1 MKFKKVLKDWVVPP
15 GFYDIMS
22 RFKNHSGQNMKNQE
36 LVDKEPGDFL
46 NRNNGLNNFKNKYN
60 SKRCFILATG
70 PSIQTQDLS
79 LLAGE
84 YCIGVSMFHLHK
96 EIQKIKPIW
105 HVLAP
110 VHPPFKL
117 DTVKKI
123 IDTCHDRYK
132 GLEDINFMVGH
143 INYEYAYKEYIKNE
157 TDQFESEFKNRI
169 HYVDYN
175 KSYSLTEQNYN
186 STDIWDLE
194 KNPFGMRTVIFPA
207 IQLAYY
213 LGFKEIILLGCDH
226 DYLLDLSRVESH
238 HFYPEKEGFS
248 DKEIFSSNNL
258 EEWFYEYY
266 ILWKEYRLIKNYLN
280 DQNVKIINATNGGML
295 DVFPRVK
302 FESLF

>member
-1 MKFKKVLKDWVVPP
+1 MSFKRILRDWVVPP
-15 GFYDIMS
+15 GFYNLKRSIEQQI
-22 RFKNHSGQNMKNQE
+22 KNPE
-36 LVDKEPGDFL
+36 ILEKEPVKFTNSD
-46 NRNNGLNNFKNKYN
+46 NGLSNFKDKYKG
-60 SKRCFILATG
+60 KRCFILATG
-70 PSIQTQDLS
+70 PSIATQDLS

-84 YCIGVSMFHLHK
+84 YCIAVSMFHLHK
-96 EIQKIKPIW
+96 EIRKIKPIW

-123 IDTCHDRYK
+123 IDTCYDRYK

-143 INYEYAYKEYIKNE
+143 INYEFAYKEYIRNNPN
-157 TDQFESEFKNRI
+157 QFESEFKNRI

-175 KSYSLTEQNYN
+175 KSYSITDQNY
-186 STDIWDLE
+186 SSIDIWDLE
-194 KNPFGMRTVIFPA
+194 KRPFGMRTVIFPA

-213 LGFKEIILLGCDH
+213 LGFNEIILLGCDH

-248 DKEIFSSNNL
+248 DKEIFSVNL
-258 EEWFYEYY
+258 EEWFYTYY
-266 ILWKEYRLIKNYLN
+266 ILWKEYRLIRTYMEE
-280 DQNVKIINATNGGML
+280 QNIKILNATNGGML

>member
-1 MKFKKVLKDWVVPP
+1 MSFKRILKDWIVPA
-15 GFYDIMS
+15 GIYNLKRKIDQQV
-22 RFKNHSGQNMKNQE
+22 KNEEISE
-36 LVDKEPGDFL
+36 KEPVEFA
-46 NRNNGLNNFKNKYN
+46 NSENGLSNFKDKYN
-60 SKRCFILATG
+60 GKRCFILATG
-70 PSIQTQDLS
+70 PSIATQDLS
-79 LLAGE
+79 PLAGE
-84 YCIGVSMFHLHK
+84 YCIAVSMFHLHN
-96 EIQKIKPIW
+96 EIRKIKPIW

-123 IDTCHDRYK
+123 IDTCYDRYK

-143 INYEYAYKEYIKNE
+143 SSYEYAYKEYIKNE
-157 TDQFESEFKNRI
+157 TNQFESEFKNRI
-169 HYVDYN
+169 HYLDYN
-175 KSYSLTEQNYN
+175 KSYSITEQNY
-186 STDIWDLE
+186 SSIDIWDLE
-194 KNPFGMRTVIFPA
+194 KNPFGLRTVIFPA

-226 DYLLDLSRVESH
+226 DYLLDLTRVESQ

-248 DKEIFSSNNL
+248 DEETFSSANL
-258 EEWFYEYY
+258 EEWFYTYY
-266 ILWKEYRLIKNYLN
+266 ILWKEYRLIKNYMN